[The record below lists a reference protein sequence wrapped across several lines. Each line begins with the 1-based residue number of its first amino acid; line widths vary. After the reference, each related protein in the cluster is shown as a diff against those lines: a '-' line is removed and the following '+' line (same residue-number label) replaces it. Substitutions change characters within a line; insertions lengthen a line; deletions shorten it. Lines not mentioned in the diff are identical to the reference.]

1 MGADLIPAEGAEGG
15 DPAPH
20 SPIANPANHAAS
32 ATDSEATVGPVT
44 PEARVNIPA
53 TRIPPTVDPQAA
65 ALSQPNETD
74 LDAEVDALVA
84 EIPEDIDLLEDSPH
98 LAHPVV
104 SENAMPREGQS
115 SSGAAKNPQ
124 RRL

>member
-20 SPIANPANHAAS
+20 SPIAMPANFAAS
-32 ATDSEATVGPVT
+32 ATDSEATVDPLT
-44 PEARVNIPA
+44 PEARVNIRA
-53 TRIPPTVDPQAA
+53 TRISPTVDPQAA
-65 ALSQPNETD
+65 ALSQPNETG
-74 LDAEVDALVA
+74 LDAEVDAQ
-84 EIPEDIDLLEDSPH
+84 IPDNIDLLEDSP
-98 LAHPVV
+98 LLEHPVL
-104 SENAMPREGQS
+104 SETAMPRKGQS

>member
-20 SPIANPANHAAS
+20 SPIAMPANHAAS
-32 ATDSEATVGPVT
+32 ATDSEATVDPLT
-44 PEARVNIPA
+44 PEAGVNIRA

-65 ALSQPNETD
+65 ALSQPNETQ
-74 LDAEVDALVA
+74 
-84 EIPEDIDLLEDSPH
+84 IPENIDLLEDSP
-98 LAHPVV
+98 LLEHPVL
-104 SENAMPREGQS
+104 SETAMPREGQS